1 MSETESEN
9 ETPIICLNYCMT
21 DPATGYCLTCGR
33 PPIPVSEI
41 SLKSGTFNGMS
52 FTVAL
57 RSMQMTERALVAA
70 SEVAEDGAAQVPS
83 SC

>member
-1 MSETESEN
+1 MSETENEN
-9 ETPIICLNYCMT
+9 PIICLNYCMT

-41 SLKSGTFNGMS
+41 GLKSGSFNGMS

-57 RSMQMTERALVAA
+57 RSMQMTERA
-70 SEVAEDGAAQVPS
+70 SEVASEAAETSATSVLPK
-83 SC
+83 

>member
-1 MSETESEN
+1 MSETENEN
-9 ETPIICLNYCMT
+9 PIICLNYCMT

-41 SLKSGTFNGMS
+41 GLKSGSFNGMS

-57 RSMQMTERALVAA
+57 RSMQMTERASEAETEAA
-70 SEVAEDGAAQVPS
+70 ETSATSVLPK
-83 SC
+83 

>member
-1 MSETESEN
+1 MDES

-33 PPIPVSEI
+33 PPIPVAELG
-41 SLKSGTFNGMS
+41 LKLGTFNGIS

-57 RSMQMTERALVAA
+57 RSMQMTERAPEAA
-70 SEVAEDGAAQVPS
+70 SETEEGIATPVPPT
-83 SC
+83 C